1 MELYQIVQLVLA
13 LVIAGLYI
21 YKKVTGTD
29 VLKIIV
35 LSKPVVIAFTAV
47 IEAVYKLI
55 PHDSLR
61 IIKIILDA
69 AVDATEQAEKAWLM
83 GTLTRE
89 ERNPYAK
96 ALARE
101 VLEKAGIAITE
112 RIEAIVNGVIEMT
125 CMVLPHGVEPQV
137 QEQEAAAVLA

>member
-1 MELYQIVQLVLA
+1 M
-13 LVIAGLYI
+13 
-21 YKKVTGTD
+21 TGTD

-35 LSKPVVIAFTAV
+35 LSKPVVVAFTTV
-47 IEAVYKLI
+47 IEAVYKLM

-61 IIKIILDA
+61 VIKIILDA
-69 AVDATEQAEKAWLM
+69 AVDATELAEKAWLM

-137 QEQEAAAVLA
+137 QEQETAAALA